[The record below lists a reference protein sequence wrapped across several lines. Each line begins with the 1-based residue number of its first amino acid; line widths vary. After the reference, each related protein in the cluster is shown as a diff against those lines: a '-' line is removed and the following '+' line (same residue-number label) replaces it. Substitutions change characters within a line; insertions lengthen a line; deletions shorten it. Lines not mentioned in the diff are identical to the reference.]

1 MLINDFFQLKA
12 IIFKLFAAA
21 ILGSFIGLERDKKGR
36 AAGLRTHILVSL
48 GSALFMIISIE
59 IFQLYKLHNANSILR
74 IDPARI
80 AAQIITGIGFIGA
93 GAIIR
98 SRFDIRGLT
107 TASSIWVC
115 AGIGM
120 AVGIGY
126 YIPAIITSFIAL
138 FTLIFLHK
146 LELLYFKDAYVQ
158 IDLLMNDE
166 DKLLEK
172 VKDFIKS
179 SKVDL
184 RLFTFKRDFEKNNL
198 KISIIIKL
206 KYRSRKNFY
215 SKDLISNFEKNF
227 KNNLKKLSWKEPD
240 I

>member
-1 MLINDFFQLKA
+1 MIINNIFQFKE
-12 IIFKLFAAA
+12 IIFKLLIAA

-48 GSALFMIISIE
+48 GSALFMIISTE
-59 IFQLYKLHNANSILR
+59 IFELYKANNVNSILR

-98 SRFDIRGLT
+98 SKFDIRGLT

-126 YIPAIITSFIAL
+126 YIPAFITSLIAL

-146 LELLYFKDAYVQ
+146 LELLYFKDAYVE
-158 IDLLMNDE
+158 IDLFLKDE
-166 DKLLEK
+166 DNLLED
-172 VKDFIKS
+172 VKNFIKQS
-179 SKVDL
+179 NVDL
-184 RLFTFKRDFEKNNL
+184 RLFTFTRNFEDKLLN
-198 KISIIIKL
+198 ISIIIKL
-206 KYRSRKNFY
+206 KYRSKKNFY
-215 SKDLISNFEKNF
+215 SKALISNLEKRF
-227 KNNLKKLSWKEPD
+227 KNSLKKISWKEPNS
-240 I
+240 

>member
-1 MLINDFFQLKA
+1 MLIDNLLQFKE
-12 IIFKLFAAA
+12 IIIKLIVAT

-48 GSALFMIISIE
+48 GSALFMIISTE
-59 IFQLYKLHNANSILR
+59 IYEIYKTQTDSLLR

-107 TASSIWVC
+107 TASSIWTC

-126 YIPAIITSFIAL
+126 YIPAFIATFIAL
-138 FTLIFLHK
+138 FTLIFLNK
-146 LELLYFKDAYVQ
+146 LELFYFKDAYVQ
-158 IDLLMNDE
+158 IDILFYDE
-166 DKLLEK
+166 NKLIEK
-172 VKDFIKS
+172 VENFIKQS
-179 SKVDL
+179 DIDL
-184 RLFTFKRDFEKNNL
+184 RLFTFKKDFDKKL
-198 KISIIIKL
+198 LSISIIVKL
-206 KYRSRKNFY
+206 KYRARKNFY
-215 SKDLISNFEKNF
+215 SKNIILNFEKIF
-227 KNNLKKLSWKEPD
+227 KNNLKEISWKEPD